1 LQASRQ
7 FFGRVAVIGALAVTG
22 IVSAPSA
29 AHAAGATTSME
40 LPVIELKAKSTAQPA
55 TTTTAPKSNVTI
67 MTIPTA
73 NVGNNAAPTGGET
86 SQQATTT
93 TQAPAAGGSGSAGG
107 AVVGDSNGSTG
118 SNESSSGGS
127 LASTGVNARQ
137 ITGIAMLLTA
147 IGIALL
153 TFTNSVNRTERFV
166 RSLLPHRISGK

>member
-1 LQASRQ
+1 LQAFRHL
-7 FFGRVAVIGALAVTG
+7 FGRVTFIGALAVTG
-22 IVSAPSA
+22 FVSAPA
-29 AHAAGATTSME
+29 TAHAAAGTTSLE
-40 LPVIELKAKSTAQPA
+40 LPVIELKAKSEAQPT
-55 TTTTAPKSNVTI
+55 TTTTAPKTGLTI

-73 NVGNNAAPTGGET
+73 NVGNNTPSGET

-93 TQAPAAGGSGSAGG
+93 TQAATTGTSGSSDAGV
-107 AVVGDSNGSTG
+107 AGDSNGSSG
-118 SNESSSGGS
+118 SNESNSGGS